1 MTTTIIYIG
10 SFLALLGVLVTIHEY
25 GHFIFARIFKVHVQR
40 FSLGMGPVIYKRLDK
55 HGTEFAVSALPLGGY
70 VSMITNKLIELEPE
84 VKKELTA
91 EQIKNTFDSKPKWQ
105 RALVMLAGPVANFIL
120 AVGILSLI
128 FVNSVERQFIPEV
141 SNISSQYLLSYSDL
155 KTGDILTGINEK
167 HVSSLQDIR
176 LELLSLSG
184 TNGIIEFTFISG
196 PRAFEYKVS
205 VPVENYLSDPDEQN
219 APENFM
225 GFDLSM
231 KLQPIVGVID
241 QNSEASKSE
250 LMVND
255 RILAVNSQSI
265 KSFEDLGIFLKDY
278 QGSDLDL
285 KILRDEQTLYL
296 NIPLSIR
303 QNQNGEEERYI
314 GIMPGL
320 KRSYFASL
328 SKGAYET
335 YNLSIKTLTFVGKM
349 ITRDLGTQNLSG
361 PIGIVQMAGDTAKA
375 GLMPFLYLMALLS
388 ISLGVLNLLPIPVLD
403 GGQLVM
409 LGIEAVRGSP
419 MPEKMENLFY
429 MSGWVAVGFL
439 MIFAVFNDISKFL

>member
-1 MTTTIIYIG
+1 MIYLLSAIV
-10 SFLALLGVLVTIHEY
+10 LLGVLIAIHEF
-25 GHFIFARIFKVHVQR
+25 GHFIVGRMCNIHIYR
-40 FSLGMGPVIYKRLDK
+40 FSIGMGPVIYKKLDK
-55 HGTEFAVSALPLGGY
+55 HGTEFALSALPLGGY
-70 VSMITNKLIELEPE
+70 VAFHTEKAVVEELDLQHPLTPE
-84 VKKELTA
+84 
-91 EQIKNTFDSKPKWQ
+91 QNDNTFESKPKWQ

-120 AVGILSLI
+120 AIGILSAI

-141 SNISSQYLLSYSDL
+141 SKISSQYLQINSSL
-155 KTGDILTGINEK
+155 KAGDILTSINEK
-167 HVSSLQDIR
+167 KVSSLQDIR

-184 TNGIIEFTFISG
+184 TNGSINYTFMTG
-196 PRAFEYKVS
+196 PRASEYIIS
-205 VPVENYLSDPDEQN
+205 VPVENYLSNPDEQN

-231 KLQPIVGVID
+231 KLQPTVGLIAKD
-241 QNSEASKSE
+241 SEAAKSE

-255 RILAVNSQSI
+255 RILAVNSQPI
-265 KSFEDLGIFLKDY
+265 KSFEDLRIFLQDY
-278 QGSDLDL
+278 QGADIDL
-285 KILRDEQTLYL
+285 KILRDDQTLYF
-296 NIPLSIR
+296 NVPLSIR
-303 QNQNGEEERYI
+303 TNNNGEQEKYI

-320 KRSYFASL
+320 KRSFFDSL

-375 GLMPFLYLMALLS
+375 GFMPFLYLMALLS

-409 LGIEAVRGSP
+409 LGIEALRGSP

>member
-1 MTTTIIYIG
+1 
-10 SFLALLGVLVTIHEY
+10 
-25 GHFIFARIFKVHVQR
+25 
-40 FSLGMGPVIYKRLDK
+40 
-55 HGTEFAVSALPLGGY
+55 
-70 VSMITNKLIELEPE
+70 
-84 VKKELTA
+84 
-91 EQIKNTFDSKPKWQ
+91 
-105 RALVMLAGPVANFIL
+105 MLAGPVANFIL
-120 AVGILSLI
+120 AIGILSVI
-128 FVNSVERQFIPEV
+128 FVNSVERQFLPEV
-141 SNISSQYLLSYSDL
+141 SNISSQYLQSNSSL
-155 KTGDILTGINEK
+155 KAGDILISINEK
-167 HVSSLQDIR
+167 QVSSLQDIR

-184 TNGIIEFTFISG
+184 TNGTINFGFKTGS
-196 PRAFEYKVS
+196 RASKYTVS
-205 VPVENYLSDPDEQN
+205 VPVENYLSDPEEQN
-219 APENFM
+219 TPENFM

-231 KLQPIVGVID
+231 KLQPTIGVIAKD
-241 QNSEASKSE
+241 TEAAKSG

-265 KSFEDLGIFLKDY
+265 KSFEDLRIFLQDY

-296 NIPLSIR
+296 NVPLSTR
-303 QNQNGEEERYI
+303 TNADGKEEKYI

-320 KRSYFASL
+320 KRSFFSSV

-375 GLMPFLYLMALLS
+375 GFMPFLYLMALLS

>member
-1 MTTTIIYIG
+1 MTYLLSAIV
-10 SFLALLGVLVTIHEY
+10 LLGVLIAIHEF
-25 GHFIFARIFKVHVQR
+25 GHFIVGRMCKIHIYR
-40 FSLGMGPVIYKRLDK
+40 FSIGMGPVIYKKIDK
-55 HGTEFAVSALPLGGY
+55 HGTEFALSALPLGGY
-70 VSMITNKLIELEPE
+70 VAFHTEKAADEELDLIESLTPE
-84 VKKELTA
+84 QKT
-91 EQIKNTFDSKPKWQ
+91 NTFESKPKWQ

-120 AVGILSLI
+120 AIVILSVI
-128 FVNSVERQFIPEV
+128 FSNSVERQFIPEV
-141 SNISSQYLLSYSDL
+141 SAISSQYLLQNSALQD
-155 KTGDILTGINEK
+155 GDVLTAINGRD
-167 HVSSLQDIR
+167 VSSLQDIR

-184 TNGIIEFTFISG
+184 TSGVIEFM
-196 PRAFEYKVS
+196 FETGARQSQFTVS
-205 VPVENYLSDPDEQN
+205 IPVENYLSNADEQN

-231 KLQPIVGVID
+231 KLQPTVGVIAKD
-241 QNSEASKSE
+241 SKALEAG

-265 KSFEDLGIFLKDY
+265 NSFGDLQTFLKDY
-278 QGSDLDL
+278 RGPDIDVKIQRGEKTIFL
-285 KILRDEQTLYL
+285 KI
-296 NIPLSIR
+296 PLGIR
-303 QNQNGEEERYI
+303 INADGAEEKYI

-320 KRSYFASL
+320 KRSLFDSFL
-328 SKGAYET
+328 KGSYET
-335 YNLSIKTLTFVGKM
+335 YNLSVKTLTFVGKM

-361 PIGIVQMAGDTAKA
+361 PIGIVKMAGDTANA
-375 GLMPFLYLMALLS
+375 GLLPFLYLMALLS

>member
-1 MTTTIIYIG
+1 MIYLLSAIV
-10 SFLALLGVLVTIHEY
+10 LLGVLIAIHEF
-25 GHFIFARIFKVHVQR
+25 GHFIVGRMCNIHIYR
-40 FSLGMGPVIYKRLDK
+40 FSIGMGPVIYKKLDK
-55 HGTEFAVSALPLGGY
+55 HGTEFALSALPLGGY
-70 VSMITNKLIELEPE
+70 VAFHTEKAAVEELDLQYPLTPE
-84 VKKELTA
+84 QNE
-91 EQIKNTFDSKPKWQ
+91 NTFESKPTWQ

-120 AVGILSLI
+120 AIGTLAAI

-141 SNISSQYLLSYSDL
+141 SNVSSQYLQINSSL
-155 KTGDILTGINEK
+155 KAGDILVSINEK
-167 HVSSLQDIR
+167 KVSSLQDIR

-184 TNGIIEFTFISG
+184 TNGIINYTFISG
-196 PRAFEYKVS
+196 PRASEYIVS
-205 VPVENYLSDPDEQN
+205 VPVENYLSNPDEQN

-231 KLQPIVGVID
+231 KLQPTVGVIAKD
-241 QNSEASKSE
+241 TEAAKSE

-255 RILAVNSQSI
+255 RILAANSQPI
-265 KSFEDLGIFLKDY
+265 KSFEDLRIFLQGY
-278 QGSDLDL
+278 QGSDIDL
-285 KILRDEQTLYL
+285 KILRDEQTLYF
-296 NIPLSIR
+296 NVPLSIR
-303 QNQNGEEERYI
+303 TNNDGEQEKYI

-320 KRSYFASL
+320 KRSFIDSL
-328 SKGAYET
+328 LKGAYET

-375 GLMPFLYLMALLS
+375 GFMPFLYLMALLS

-419 MPEKMENLFY
+419 MPEKMESLFY

>member
-1 MTTTIIYIG
+1 MIYLLSAIV
-10 SFLALLGVLVTIHEY
+10 LLGVLIAIHEF
-25 GHFIFARIFKVHVQR
+25 GHFIVGRMCNIHVYR
-40 FSLGMGPVIYKRLDK
+40 FSIGMGPVIYKKLDK
-55 HGTEFAVSALPLGGY
+55 HGTEFALSALPLGGY
-70 VSMITNKLIELEPE
+70 VAFHTEKAAVEELELQQP
-84 VKKELTA
+84 LTT
-91 EQIKNTFDSKPKWQ
+91 EQNENTFESKPKWQ

-120 AVGILSLI
+120 AIGILSVI
-128 FVNSVERQFIPEV
+128 FVNSVERQFLPEV
-141 SNISSQYLLSYSDL
+141 SNISSQYLQSNSSL
-155 KTGDILTGINEK
+155 KAGDILISINEK
-167 HVSSLQDIR
+167 QVSSLQDIR

-184 TNGIIEFTFISG
+184 TNGTINFGFKTGS
-196 PRAFEYKVS
+196 RASKYIVS
-205 VPVENYLSDPDEQN
+205 VPVENYLSDPD
-219 APENFM
+219 
-225 GFDLSM
+225 
-231 KLQPIVGVID
+231 
-241 QNSEASKSE
+241 
-250 LMVND
+250 D

-265 KSFEDLGIFLKDY
+265 KSFEDLRIFLQDY

-296 NIPLSIR
+296 NVPLSTR
-303 QNQNGEEERYI
+303 TNADGKEEKYI

-320 KRSYFASL
+320 KRSFFSSV

-375 GLMPFLYLMALLS
+375 GFMPFLYLMALLS

>member
-1 MTTTIIYIG
+1 
-10 SFLALLGVLVTIHEY
+10 
-25 GHFIFARIFKVHVQR
+25 
-40 FSLGMGPVIYKRLDK
+40 
-55 HGTEFAVSALPLGGY
+55 
-70 VSMITNKLIELEPE
+70 
-84 VKKELTA
+84 
-91 EQIKNTFDSKPKWQ
+91 
-105 RALVMLAGPVANFIL
+105 LVMLAGPAANFIL
-120 AVGILSLI
+120 AIVILSII

-141 SNISSQYLLSYSDL
+141 SNISSPYLKSNSSL
-155 KTGDILTGINEK
+155 KAGDILTSINEK
-167 HVSSLQDIR
+167 KVSNLQDIR

-184 TNGIIEFTFISG
+184 TNGSINFNFITG
-196 PRAFEYKVS
+196 PRASEYTVS
-205 VPVENYLSDPDEQN
+205 VPVENYLSDPDQQN

-231 KLQPIVGVID
+231 KLQPTVGVIAK
-241 QNSEASKSE
+241 NTEAAKSE

-265 KSFEDLGIFLKDY
+265 KSFEDLREFLQDY
-278 QGSDLDL
+278 QGSDIDL
-285 KILRDEQTLYL
+285 EILRGEKTLYI
-296 NIPLSIR
+296 NVPLSTR
-303 QNQNGEEERYI
+303 SNADGKEEKYI

-320 KRSYFASL
+320 KRSFFDSF

-335 YNLSIKTLTFVGKM
+335 YNLSVKTLTFVGKM
-349 ITRDLGTQNLSG
+349 ISRDLGTQNLSG

-375 GLMPFLYLMALLS
+375 GFMPFLYLMALLS

>member
-1 MTTTIIYIG
+1 
-10 SFLALLGVLVTIHEY
+10 
-25 GHFIFARIFKVHVQR
+25 
-40 FSLGMGPVIYKRLDK
+40 
-55 HGTEFAVSALPLGGY
+55 
-70 VSMITNKLIELEPE
+70 
-84 VKKELTA
+84 
-91 EQIKNTFDSKPKWQ
+91 
-105 RALVMLAGPVANFIL
+105 
-120 AVGILSLI
+120 
-128 FVNSVERQFIPEV
+128 
-141 SNISSQYLLSYSDL
+141 
-155 KTGDILTGINEK
+155 
-167 HVSSLQDIR
+167 
-176 LELLSLSG
+176 
-184 TNGIIEFTFISG
+184 
-196 PRAFEYKVS
+196 
-205 VPVENYLSDPDEQN
+205 
-219 APENFM
+219 M

-231 KLQPIVGVID
+231 KLQPTVGVIAQD
-241 QNSEASKSE
+241 SEASKSE

-265 KSFEDLGIFLKDY
+265 KSFEDLRIFLENY

-296 NIPLSIR
+296 NVPLSIR
-303 QNQNGEEERYI
+303 QNAKGEEEKYI
-314 GIMPGL
+314 GI
-320 KRSYFASL
+320 
-328 SKGAYET
+328 
-335 YNLSIKTLTFVGKM
+335 

-375 GLMPFLYLMALLS
+375 GFMPFLYLMALLS